1 MPSPAGPTLWD
12 CQRKVTL
19 ANHNTCKGGDG
30 PIIMFLARSAGN
42 ARVPRAYKS
51 SCHWSILSS
60 NTECMQLINAYSCSS
75 VFNSVVTTLVLL
87 KHLAILSI
95 TINQV
100 FLFLY
105 WHQTGLTQLADTV
118 IGGSVGPG
126 LSGGQVSSMIAFMF
140 KRVSV
145 SHEHVVFLSVSHKI
159 SIKY

>member
-1 MPSPAGPTLWD
+1 MSRPAGPTLWG
-12 CQRKVTL
+12 CQKNVTL
-19 ANHNTCKGGDG
+19 ANHNTCKGDDG
-30 PIIMFLARSAGN
+30 PIVMFLARSAGN
-42 ARVPRAYKS
+42 ERVPRAYKS

-60 NTECMQLINAYSCSS
+60 NTERMHFITAYSCSS
-75 VFNSVVTTLVLL
+75 VFNSCVTTHLL

-105 WHQTGLTQLADTV
+105 WYQTGLTQMADTV

-126 LSGGQVSSMIAFMF
+126 LSGGQVSSMITFMF

-159 SIKY
+159 SIEY